1 MAVRHVRT
9 CRYRGELSQDTTTL
23 RRGISSRVDNEHV
36 THGIGR
42 FLMKLRN
49 MSATV
54 DHVDNITI
62 ELANGERVKLEN
74 AYVLTSYSS
83 RVAVYCK
90 MRVYLLPRYDYS
102 VTTWKHVHAF
112 VQDYCDF
119 VRDMPAR
126 DMRLAAEHEYNNGE
140 YMFANGWVDTYSNK
154 VWAF

>member
-1 MAVRHVRT
+1 MCAATMR
-9 CRYRGELSQDTTTL
+9 RYRPLPYTVGQATVPPMSTY
-23 RRGISSRVDNEHV
+23 

-54 DHVDNITI
+54 DHVDSITLD
-62 ELANGERVKLEN
+62 LANGERVELED

-126 DMRLAAEHEYNNGE
+126 DMRIAAKTEANNGE
-140 YMFANGWVDTYSNK
+140 YMFANGWVNYWGN